1 MHRALF
7 DFSSFPLAA
16 GSHVMAQTLG
26 PVASLLLGVFF
37 LVSGSGLQG
46 TLLPLRGAFEGFSA
60 VNLGIL
66 GSCYYFGFVAGCLI
80 VPKLVRRAGH
90 IRSFAA
96 LTSGAIAT
104 MLGHAILMHPLAWF
118 VLRGIT
124 GFCFAGLYLVI
135 ESWLNDRATNKT
147 RGLVMSVYVMVDYV
161 ALTVGQM
168 LVTVYPVKGFEP
180 FALAAILFALAML
193 PVTITRAGQPSPIE
207 AARIR
212 PGRLFKAA
220 PVAMVGCF
228 IIGLTNGSLWS
239 LGPIFGIGRGLT
251 ADGAAT
257 FMSAVVAAG
266 ALAQWPIGRLSDRM
280 DRRNLLT
287 FLLFGATVAGLA
299 LGLVPGQLGL
309 LCALGMFFG
318 AFALPAYS
326 LAAAH
331 AYDRTPPQ
339 EAVETA
345 AGILLAYGIG
355 SVAGPSVASVA
366 MSHAGPG
373 SLFLFT
379 AASHFAFL
387 LFVVW
392 RMRWEKAC
400 TPEQKAGHDAA
411 AIAPVGMVGVP
422 ETVERRTGS
431 TSA

>member
-1 MHRALF
+1 
-7 DFSSFPLAA
+7 
-16 GSHVMAQTLG
+16 MAQTLG

-46 TLLPLRGAFEGFSA
+46 TLLPLRGAYEGFSA

-66 GSCYYFGFVAGCLI
+66 GSSYYLGFVAGCLI
-80 VPKLVRRAGH
+80 VPRLVRRAGH

-96 LTSGAIAT
+96 LTAGAIAA
-104 MLGHAILMHPLAWF
+104 MLAHAIFFEPVVWF
-118 VLRGIT
+118 VLRTIT

-180 FALAAILFALAML
+180 FALATMLFALAML
-193 PVTITRAGQPSPIE
+193 PVTITKAGQPSPIE

-212 PGRLFKAA
+212 PMRLLKAA

-266 ALAQWPIGRLSDRM
+266 ALAQWPIGRFSDRM
-280 DRRNLLT
+280 DRRIMLSGLLG
-287 FLLFGATVAGLA
+287 GAALAGLA
-299 LGLVPGQLGL
+299 LGLVPASVTGLTL
-309 LCALGMFFG
+309 LCILGALFG
-318 AFALPAYS
+318 SLALPAYS
-326 LAAAH
+326 LTAAH

-345 AGILLAYGIG
+345 AGVLLAYGIG
-355 SVAGPSVASVA
+355 SIAGPSVASVTMA
-366 MSHAGPG
+366 HYGPG
-373 SLFLFT
+373 TLFLFT
-379 AASHFAFL
+379 AACHASFMC
-387 LFVVW
+387 FVLWNLRRERSAKTV
-392 RMRWEKAC
+392 A
-400 TPEQKAGHDAA
+400 PEMAPA
-411 AIAPVGMVGVP
+411 APVGMVGVP
-422 ETVERRTGS
+422 EPETRMEAPPAGPAPLSGS
-431 TSA
+431 